1 MINYDLD
8 EGYLVEDLSKY
19 YNSSTSSSTTSNF
32 NTNLV
37 ISTLIV
43 EAVHKKH
50 LGNYSCSPSNAKS
63 AQVTVHVLHG
73 KWVEKTI
80 IYSRMQMQKRRTVT
94 PPPLIII

>member
-19 YNSSTSSSTTSNF
+19 YNSTSTSSNF

-43 EAVHKKH
+43 ESVNKKH

-73 KWVEKTI
+73 K
-80 IYSRMQMQKRRTVT
+80 
-94 PPPLIII
+94 